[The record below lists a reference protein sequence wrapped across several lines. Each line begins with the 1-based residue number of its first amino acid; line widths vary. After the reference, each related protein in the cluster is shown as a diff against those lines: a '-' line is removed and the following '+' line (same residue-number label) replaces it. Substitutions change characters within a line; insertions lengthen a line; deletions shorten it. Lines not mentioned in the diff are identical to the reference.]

1 MLTHGWI
8 CEGVT
13 PPPTGGGGISTG
25 RTAQK
30 MPSFDELQ
38 EQRYYQ
44 QALVEDEEL
53 ISIIMAAVSR
63 GLI

>member
-1 MLTHGWI
+1 
-8 CEGVT
+8 
-13 PPPTGGGGISTG
+13 
-25 RTAQK
+25 

-38 EQRYYQ
+38 KQRYYQ
-44 QALVEDEEL
+44 QALAEDEEL